1 MYNIVML
8 LYVSL
13 YLFMSSSLV
22 SINLHLEIK
31 VFYLVKEIN
40 TMKKTILA
48 ILVSAMSVMFAVGC
62 AGNDSNVETPV
73 NTPAETGVETPV
85 AGEDTVEVKSLLES
99 RDLSADEQ
107 ASLEKVVKFM
117 RVVEDTVQVGLFE
130 MKEIDGGFNM
140 ELVLKNNFDVA
151 TTVKEGTI
159 IVITN
164 QKDEEIEVAVPMDI
178 EIAPNA
184 GVLFETEVKTDL
196 LTKRADVLFIEF
208 KAEEE

>member
-1 MYNIVML
+1 
-8 LYVSL
+8 
-13 YLFMSSSLV
+13 MSSSLV

-73 NTPAETGVETPV
+73 NTPAETGVETPAETGVETPV

-196 LTKRADVLFIEF
+196 LAKRADVLFIEF